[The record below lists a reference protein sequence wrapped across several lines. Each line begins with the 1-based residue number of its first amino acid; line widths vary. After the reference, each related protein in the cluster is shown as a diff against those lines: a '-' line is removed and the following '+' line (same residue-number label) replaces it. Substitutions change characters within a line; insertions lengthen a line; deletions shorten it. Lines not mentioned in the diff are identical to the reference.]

1 MKPPTRYIP
10 HVTAALVTLNL
21 VAFALELADGV
32 EPTCEAYGLVPAHV
46 TAGGLMGGLF
56 LHAGWVHL
64 VGNMVCL
71 AFAGAIGE
79 RAMGHLG
86 FIALYLTAGALG
98 GLLHVLV
105 DPGALEPMVG
115 ASGAICGVLAV
126 MGALRPRLLGFVVGF
141 VLVNVWFALVGGGAG
156 VSFGTHLGGFAVGV
170 LAVAVARATGSEA
183 LEAT

>member
-1 MKPPTRYIP
+1 MKPL
-10 HVTAALVTLNL
+10 VTAALVTAN
-21 VAFALELADGV
+21 VTAFVFELAEGGMPACD
-32 EPTCEAYGLVPAHV
+32 AYGLVPAHA
-46 TAGGLMGGLF
+46 TAGTLFSSLF
-56 LHAGWVHL
+56 LHDPDHL
-64 VGNMVCL
+64 AHIAGNMVCL
-71 AFAGAIGE
+71 AFAGAIVE

-86 FIALYLTAGALG
+86 FLALYLAAGALG

-105 DPGALEPMVG
+105 DPGAIEPMVG

-170 LAVAVARATGSEA
+170 LVVAVARATGSEA

>member
-1 MKPPTRYIP
+1 MKPLPY
-10 HVTAALVTLNL
+10 VTAALVLANSA
-21 VAFALELADGV
+21 VFALELADGV

-46 TAGGLMGGLF
+46 TAGGLLGGLF

-71 AFAGAIGE
+71 AFAGAIVE

-86 FIALYLTAGALG
+86 FLALYLAAGALG

-170 LAVAVARATGSEA
+170 LVVAVAKATGREELVQS
-183 LEAT
+183 